1 MTKSKIEIDRF
12 DGDGDFSLWKRR
24 MYAYLSVSGLKDVLT
39 EKASI
44 PEVKTDGSEEE
55 DPEAKKKRIAMEES
69 RLERCEKAMNMIFLN
84 VGDHVLRKIERC
96 TTAEETWSLLEALY
110 QPKSLP
116 NRVHAQLKLYGFKMQ
131 EHRSIDE
138 NIDDFLK
145 IVGELSHLSIEVPEE
160 VQAVLLL
167 NALPSKY
174 DQLKET
180 LKYSREVIK
189 VEDVT
194 SSAKSKE
201 KEIKEASGSRS
212 SSEGH
217 FVRGRSETRNWSSS
231 NKGKNGSRSRSK
243 SSEKNKVCWICGK
256 EGHFKKQCYKWLE
269 RNKGKFQSQHAPE
282 SSMVRDDAQDLVGL
296 IASEVNLSQGK
307 EESEE
312 WVLDTGCSFH
322 MTSRKDIFMNL
333 TEAAGGRV
341 RMANNSITQV
351 EGIGSVRFRNPDGTT
366 FVLHE
371 VRYMPGIA
379 RNLISLGTLE
389 SKGCEFKGSGGI
401 IKIVLGCTVIMR
413 GERKGNDT
421 LYILQGRAMEFESNS
436 ADQSKEDE
444 RRLITT
450 KLWHSRL
457 GHVGQKG
464 LEVLAKEG
472 CIDREI
478 ITGLDFCEDCII
490 GKAHRVSFGNAKHV
504 TKEKLDYVHSDLWG
518 SPNVPRSLGNCQYF
532 ISFTDDWSRKV
543 WIYFLKTK
551 DEAFEKFVEWKKMV
565 ETQSERKVKKLR
577 TDNGLEYCNLRFDKF
592 CKEEGVV
599 RHRTCTYT
607 PQQNGVAE
615 RLNRSIMNKVRSML
629 SESGLEKKF
638 WAEAASTSVYVINRL
653 PSSAIDF
660 KIPEAMWTSALP
672 DLSGLRRFGCVVYV
686 HSDEGKLN
694 PRSKKGIFTGYPD
707 GVKGF
712 RVWLLDEERCVISRN
727 VIFREELM
735 YKDINKTSMPGNSIP
750 LNILSTDE
758 TCSFENAGKQVTDA
772 EVQESTV
779 PDTEPDNMESQP
791 ALVETDVSTSK
802 GDVSDYQ
809 LVRDRVKRQIRQPAK
824 FKDYQ
829 VYEGDEEIAG
839 FAYLIIEDAG
849 RSEPRSYQEAMEDPD
864 SDLWTQAAD
873 EEMESLRKNGTWVLV
888 DRVKGHKPIGCKWI
902 FKRKAGIAG
911 VEDPRHKGRLVAKG
925 YSQKEGVDFQEI
937 FSPVAKHV
945 SIRFILSMVVH
956 FDMELQQMDV
966 KTAFLHGFLDED
978 IYMEQPEGYVDKKYP
993 DKVCLL
999 KRSLYG
1005 LKQSPRQWNTRF
1017 DEFIVKNGYTRSE
1030 YDICVYFRE
1039 FEENEYIYLLLY
1051 VDDIL
1056 IASKSKTQVA
1066 GLKQILGSEFE
1077 MKDLGEAKK
1086 ILGMEITRDRA
1097 KGTLT
1102 ISQEGYAMKFLGN
1115 YSMDKAKSVSTP
1127 FGAHFRLSS
1136 ATEREIREQG
1146 DSMRD
1151 VPYQSA
1157 VGSIMYSMVGTRPD
1171 LAYAVGMVCRF
1182 MSNPLKIHWQAV
1194 KWILRYIKGS
1204 TKMKLSF
1211 RKEGPFIIKGYCD
1224 ADYAADL
1231 DKRRSITGMV
1241 FTVGGNVVSWRSS
1254 LQKTIALSTTEAE
1267 WIALGEA
1274 TREAMWLRGFINEL
1288 GFEQDLVE
1296 IFCDSQSAIALSRNP
1311 VHHEKTKHVDV
1322 KYNFVR
1328 ELVSEKIIDVVK
1340 IATQYNPADIFTKV
1354 LPVGKMREAL
1364 RFLRVSEN

>member
-1 MTKSKIEIDRF
+1 MTKTKIEIERF

-24 MYAYLSVSGLKDVLT
+24 MYAYLSVSGLKDVLA
-39 EKASI
+39 EKASTS
-44 PEVKTDGSEEE
+44 EVKVDGSEED
-55 DPEAKKKRIAMEES
+55 DPDVKKKNIATEES

-96 TTAEETWSLLEALY
+96 TTAAETWTTLEALY
-110 QPKSLP
+110 LPKSLP

-131 EHRSIDE
+131 DQRSIDE
-138 NIDDFLK
+138 NVDDFLK

-167 NALPSKY
+167 NALPAKY

-180 LKYSREVIK
+180 LKYSREVIN

-201 KEIKEASGSRS
+201 KELKDSSTSRP

-217 FVRGRSETRNWSSS
+217 YGRGRSESRSWSS
-231 NKGKNGSRSRSK
+231 NKGKANARSRSK
-243 SSEKNKVCWICGK
+243 SSEKKKVCWICGK

-269 RNKGKFQSQHAPE
+269 RNKGRTQNSPE

-296 IASEVNLSQGK
+296 IASEVNVSQRQD
-307 EESEE
+307 ETEE

-322 MTSRKDIFMNL
+322 MTSRKDVMIEFK
-333 TEAAGGRV
+333 EATGGKV
-341 RMANNSITQV
+341 RMANNSYTEV
-351 EGIGSVRFRNPDGTT
+351 TGIGSVRFKNPDGTT

-389 SKGCEFKGSGGI
+389 KKGCEFRGSDGFV
-401 IKIVLGCTVIMR
+401 KIVKGCAVIMK
-413 GERKGNDT
+413 GERRGNDT
-421 LYILQGRAMEFESNS
+421 LYILQGGALKSEANAVKESS
-436 ADQSKEDE
+436 EDST
-444 RRLITT
+444 RLATT

-472 CIDREI
+472 CIDRAS
-478 ITGLDFCEDCII
+478 ITDLDFCEDCVI
-490 GKAHRVSFGNAKHV
+490 GKAHRVSFGTAKHV

-518 SPNVPRSLGNCQYF
+518 SPNVPKSLGNCQYF
-532 ISFTDDWSRKV
+532 ITFTDDWSRKV
-543 WIYFLKTK
+543 WIYFIKTK

-565 ETQSERKVKKLR
+565 EVQSERKVKKLR
-577 TDNGLEYCNLRFDKF
+577 TDNGLEYCNRRFDQF

-629 SESGLEKKF
+629 SESGLDQKF

-653 PSSAIDF
+653 PSSAIEF
-660 KIPEAMWTSALP
+660 KIPEQMWTSALP
-672 DLSGLRRFGCVVYV
+672 DLSRLRRFGCVVYV

-694 PRSKKGIFTGYPD
+694 PRSKRGIFTGYPD

-712 RVWLLDEERCVISRN
+712 RVWLLDEEKCVISRN
-727 VIFREELM
+727 LIFREELM
-735 YKDINKTSMPGNSIP
+735 YKDINKNEISGNSVP
-750 LNILSTDE
+750 FNTLMTNE
-758 TCSFENAGKQVTDA
+758 TLSFENAGKQVIGSDDQEGSSQSREDSSA
-772 EVQESTV
+772 ETQSPT
-779 PDTEPDNMESQP
+779 TEAVTPVNQQD
-791 ALVETDVSTSK
+791 L
-802 GDVSDYQ
+802 SDYQ
-809 LVRDRVKRQIRQPAK
+809 LARDRGRRQVRQPSK
-824 FKDYQ
+824 YKDYQ
-829 VYEGDEEIAG
+829 QYEGDDEIAG
-839 FAYLIIEDAG
+839 FAYLMIEDAG
-849 RSEPRSYQEAMEDPD
+849 RPEPGSYQEALEDPD
-864 SDLWTQAAD
+864 SELWIQAAD
-873 EEMESLRKNGTWVLV
+873 EEMESLLKNKTWILV
-888 DRVKGHKPIGCKWI
+888 DRVMGQKPIGCKWV

-911 VEDPRHKGRLVAKG
+911 VEDPRFKGRLVAKG
-925 YSQKEGVDFQEI
+925 YAQKEGVDFQEI

-966 KTAFLHGFLDED
+966 KTAFLHGYLDED
-978 IYMEQPEGYVDKKYP
+978 IYMDQPEGYIDKNHP
-993 DKVCLL
+993 ERVCLL

-1005 LKQSPRQWNTRF
+1005 LRQSPRQWNTRF
-1017 DEFIVKNGYTRSE
+1017 DEFIMSHGFIRSE
-1030 YDICVYFRE
+1030 YDICVYFKE
-1039 FEENEYIYLLLY
+1039 YEVNEHIYLLLY

-1056 IASKSKTQVA
+1056 IASRSKTEVEK
-1066 GLKQILGSEFE
+1066 LKQTLGSEFE
-1077 MKDLGEAKK
+1077 MKDLGDAKK
-1086 ILGMEITRDRA
+1086 ILGMEITRDRER
-1097 KGTLT
+1097 GTLT
-1102 ISQEGYAMKFLGN
+1102 VSQEDYAMKFLGN
-1115 YSMDKAKSVSTP
+1115 FNMEKCKSVSTP
-1127 FGAHFRLSS
+1127 LGAHFRLSS
-1136 ATEREIREQG
+1136 ATEKELKEQN
-1146 DSMRD
+1146 DYMKT

-1157 VGSIMYSMVGTRPD
+1157 VGSLMYSMVGTRPD
-1171 LAYAVGMVCRF
+1171 LAYAIGMVCRF
-1182 MSNPLKIHWQAV
+1182 MSNPIKIHWQAV
-1194 KWILRYIKGS
+1194 KWVLRYVRGS
-1204 TKMKLSF
+1204 TKMKLSY
-1211 RKEGPFIIKGYCD
+1211 RKESQFIVKGYCD
-1224 ADYAADL
+1224 ADYGADL

-1254 LQKTIALSTTEAE
+1254 LQKSIALSTTEAE

-1274 TREAMWLRGFINEL
+1274 SKEAMWLRGFINEL
-1288 GFEQDLVE
+1288 GFEQDRVE

-1364 RFLRVSEN
+1364 RFLRVTEN